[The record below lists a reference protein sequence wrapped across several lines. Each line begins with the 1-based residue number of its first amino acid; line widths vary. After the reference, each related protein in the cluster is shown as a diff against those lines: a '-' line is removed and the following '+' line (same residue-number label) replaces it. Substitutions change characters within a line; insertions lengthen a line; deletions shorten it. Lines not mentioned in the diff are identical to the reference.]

1 MKVKD
6 IMTKDVIFVSPET
19 KINKVADKLIKHR
32 IHGVPVV
39 KEGKLVGI
47 ITETDFFTKDPPDI
61 YLPSY
66 VNFIKNLKLDKK
78 VSGDQKKKFKKIVN
92 AVASDIMTKKCI
104 TVSPNAKITE
114 LVNLFRKNELCLLPV
129 IDENNSLAGIVALA
143 DIINLINDTQ

>member
-39 KEGKLVGI
+39 KKGRLVGI
-47 ITETDFFTKDPPDI
+47 ITETDFFTKDPLGI

-66 VNFIKNLKLDKK
+66 ANFIKDLKLDKK

-92 AVASDIMTKKCI
+92 AVASDIMTKECI

-143 DIINLINDTQ
+143 DVINLINDAQ